1 MQVINWIEVKK
12 RGALAMLTRNL
23 LLVREDLHKGFR
35 HCRSYVI
42 SGFGEGASR
51 QQNHEAG
58 RRPNSLMFR
67 HSILAR
73 RKERFQLAR
82 EKLEKLEKHNEDDK
96 IWNLP
101 HNCRSVFI
109 YHSCSS
115 KEVGKV
121 SHNICCFLIFYLYFS
136 IDCFY

>member
-23 LLVREDLHKGFR
+23 FLVRELDLHKGFR

-58 RRPNSLMFR
+58 RRPNSLIFR

-73 RKERFQLAR
+73 RKERF
-82 EKLEKLEKHNEDDK
+82 
-96 IWNLP
+96 
-101 HNCRSVFI
+101 
-109 YHSCSS
+109 
-115 KEVGKV
+115 
-121 SHNICCFLIFYLYFS
+121 
-136 IDCFY
+136 

>member
-1 MQVINWIEVKK
+1 MQVIDWLDVKK
-12 RGALAMLTRNL
+12 AMFTRNL
-23 LLVREDLHKGFR
+23 LLVRGDLQKGFR

-73 RKERFQLAR
+73 RKERF
-82 EKLEKLEKHNEDDK
+82 
-96 IWNLP
+96 
-101 HNCRSVFI
+101 
-109 YHSCSS
+109 
-115 KEVGKV
+115 
-121 SHNICCFLIFYLYFS
+121 
-136 IDCFY
+136 